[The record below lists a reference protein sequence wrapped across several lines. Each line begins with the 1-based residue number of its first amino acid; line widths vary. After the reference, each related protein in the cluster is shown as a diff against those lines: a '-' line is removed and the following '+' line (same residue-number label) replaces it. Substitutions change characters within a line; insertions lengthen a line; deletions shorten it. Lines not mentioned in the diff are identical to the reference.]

1 MHGTENLC
9 FVCSEE
15 FQGFRYDLLPIFL
28 FSVGSIFSVAPSS
41 PNSAQKCQQQSHFIL
56 EDSLFY
62 SFQKHGSHIWELYK
76 YFNIENP

>member
-1 MHGTENLC
+1 MRGTENLY

-15 FQGFRYDLLPIFL
+15 FQGFRYDLPIFL

-41 PNSAQKCQQQSHFIL
+41 PNSAQKCQQQSNLTL
-56 EDSLFY
+56 EVSLFY
-62 SFQKHGSHIWELYK
+62 SFQKHGNHIWELYK